1 MLWMILCH
9 DRPDSGALRQQ
20 TRPAHL
26 AHIAP
31 LAETNRVRFAGP
43 LLDDAG
49 GPDGVAKGS
58 LIVADFVDRAA
69 AESWAEADPYAL
81 AGLFDEVQI
90 TPLRQVVP

>member
-1 MLWMILCH
+1 MLWMILCR

-31 LAETNRVRFAGP
+31 LAQADRVRFAGP
-43 LLDDAG
+43 MLEDAG
-49 GPDGVAKGS
+49 GPDAVAKGS
-58 LIVADFVDRAA
+58 LIVADFADRAA
-69 AESWAEADPYAL
+69 AESWAAADPYAL

-90 TPLRQVVP
+90 TPLRQVLP